1 MGHFATLLVF
11 VAIFCPKSI
20 EKEDRKD
27 MSNTDKNL
35 KFVID
40 FVSTHEFFIVND
52 TLYVIANNT
61 IYNFD
66 DDFIKHYVN
75 LQYQNTMNA
84 LAPTGNFLLDN
95 IKSRALSLNLAVYDK
110 GYSRIMQ
117 LENKVIVDLSSNNS
131 LVMITE
137 DGYQIV
143 DRLMSRHLNL
153 LPNKY
158 QVPMLNPIESEHNLL
173 DLINHLT
180 NFSSFEE
187 LFLFTTWIIAS
198 YFSMNQMPILV
209 LLGDQGSGK
218 TFTSKLIKDIVDP
231 SKIKHQHK
239 VSSSKD
245 LGIIMENNYLT
256 VLDNLST
263 LSDEMSDALCQT
275 VSGGQV
281 STRKLYTTKDI
292 ETIDLVGRIVINGI
306 NIDNTRPDLL
316 ERSII
321 IELTKIKN
329 IDMLSEVQM
338 SDLKTQLIPQIH
350 GKIFESISYVL
361 GILDQISLTSKPR
374 MADYATLLVAIGLS
388 LDVSEE
394 ESLSIYEENVR
405 FVNGIITDDPL
416 IEALIKVLHRCN
428 DYFEGT
434 ASDLLRELFNTGISG
449 LPKAAN
455 SLSAKIGRLKSDLGR
470 IGITIEKEKLTG
482 GIRIIKVF
490 RHN

>member
-263 LSDEMSDALCQT
+263 LSDEMS
-275 VSGGQV
+275 
-281 STRKLYTTKDI
+281 
-292 ETIDLVGRIVINGI
+292 E
-306 NIDNTRPDLL
+306 
-316 ERSII
+316 
-321 IELTKIKN
+321 
-329 IDMLSEVQM
+329 
-338 SDLKTQLIPQIH
+338 
-350 GKIFESISYVL
+350 
-361 GILDQISLTSKPR
+361 
-374 MADYATLLVAIGLS
+374 
-388 LDVSEE
+388 
-394 ESLSIYEENVR
+394 
-405 FVNGIITDDPL
+405 
-416 IEALIKVLHRCN
+416 
-428 DYFEGT
+428 
-434 ASDLLRELFNTGISG
+434 
-449 LPKAAN
+449 
-455 SLSAKIGRLKSDLGR
+455 IGRAH
-470 IGITIEKEKLTG
+470 
-482 GIRIIKVF
+482 V
-490 RHN
+490 